1 MKPKNK
7 DDLFFAKK
15 KQICLIFSFDRLV
28 NLISKKFNSCFRL
41 DIRKKFEKS
50 SDGNR
55 TEFDEYYGFII
66 ENDSQLTDICQNGY
80 QCIETNFN
88 VLGKYRMIAMR
99 YIFLSLTV
107 LIRKPNTF
115 HIHWLSEL
123 LIMGKKRNP
132 IQSLLEAY

>member
-1 MKPKNK
+1 MIIFIDFRLNMKPKNK

-107 LIRKPNTF
+107 LILCVFN
-115 HIHWLSEL
+115 L
-123 LIMGKKRNP
+123 
-132 IQSLLEAY
+132 